1 MSNGVIIT
9 LIICVTLV
17 VLSAIDTMKNKKDKE
32 TTKED

>member
-17 VLSAIDTMKNKKDKE
+17 IINYNNKSGGNKDQK
-32 TTKED
+32 

>member
-17 VLSAIDTMKNKKDKE
+17 IINYNNKSGVKKARNGRLKE
-32 TTKED
+32 

>member
-17 VLSAIDTMKNKKDKE
+17 IITYNGKNGGDKDQK
-32 TTKED
+32 